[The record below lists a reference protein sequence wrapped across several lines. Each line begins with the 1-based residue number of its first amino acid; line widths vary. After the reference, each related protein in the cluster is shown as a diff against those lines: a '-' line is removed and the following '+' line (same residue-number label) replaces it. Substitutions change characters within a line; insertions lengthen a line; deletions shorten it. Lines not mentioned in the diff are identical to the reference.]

1 MQSHQISEQISPA
14 EERFENLRRRSG
26 FLLAPLLFVI
36 IVLLPFPGLSREAHF
51 LAAIVAFT
59 AMLWITEAIPMAAA
73 ALLGPALCVGFGIGP
88 MKAVFA
94 PFADPVVFLFIGS
107 FILAEA
113 MFRHGLDRRIAVTIL
128 SLKMVGPRPGR
139 ILVAFSLVTLFL
151 SMWLSNTATTA
162 MMYPIGLS
170 LLSAL
175 TKAGK
180 QNGRKP
186 DSVAYASAIMLL
198 CAFSSSLGGMGT
210 PVGTPPNLIGLGMI
224 SQATGI
230 HISFFQWMLLALP
243 IVVVLYVFLLL
254 TLGRKARTQFSEMS
268 GFHEWIRSERES
280 LGPLSKGERNTA
292 IAFLCTAAL
301 WILPGIISILFG
313 SGSEVSKFLEVH
325 LPESVAAIVG
335 ITLLFVLPTNW
346 RERTFTLGW
355 KQAAQID
362 WGTILLFGG
371 GLSLGSLMFA
381 TGLAEGIGET
391 LQEWTGAHTIVA
403 MTFLFT
409 ALAIFTSELTSNTA
423 SANVIIPIAIG
434 LAQASGVSVLLPALG
449 ACLGASM
456 GFMLPVS
463 TPPNAIVYGSGLVP
477 ITRMIRH
484 GFAMD
489 LMAAVVIP
497 CVLFLWG
504 PVVLPI

>member
-1 MQSHQISEQISPA
+1 
-14 EERFENLRRRSG
+14 
-26 FLLAPLLFVI
+26 
-36 IVLLPFPGLSREAHF
+36 
-51 LAAIVAFT
+51 
-59 AMLWITEAIPMAAA
+59 
-73 ALLGPALCVGFGIGP
+73 
-88 MKAVFA
+88 
-94 PFADPVVFLFIGS
+94 
-107 FILAEA
+107 
-113 MFRHGLDRRIAVTIL
+113 
-128 SLKMVGPRPGR
+128 
-139 ILVAFSLVTLFL
+139 
-151 SMWLSNTATTA
+151 
-162 MMYPIGLS
+162 
-170 LLSAL
+170 
-175 TKAGK
+175 
-180 QNGRKP
+180 
-186 DSVAYASAIMLL
+186 
-198 CAFSSSLGGMGT
+198 MGT

-224 SQATGI
+224 SQAIGI
-230 HISFFQWMLLALP
+230 HISFFQWILLALP
-243 IVVVLYVFLLL
+243 IVIILYIFLLL
-254 TLGRKARTQFSEMS
+254 SLGRKLRAQCSEMS
-268 GFHEWIRSERES
+268 GFNEWIQNERKN

-301 WILPGIISILFG
+301 WIFPGVIGIMFG
-313 SGSEVSKFLEVH
+313 SDSVVSKFLEVH

-335 ITLLFVLPTNW
+335 VILLFVLPTNW

-355 KQAAQID
+355 KQATQID

-381 TGLAEGIGET
+381 TGLAEAVGQT

-409 ALAIFTSELTSNTA
+409 ALSIFTSELTSNTA

-434 LAQASGVSVLLPALG
+434 LAKASGVSVLLPALG

-489 LMAAVVIP
+489 LMAAVLIP
-497 CVLFLWG
+497 CVLLLWG
-504 PVVLPI
+504 PLVLP

>member
-1 MQSHQISEQISPA
+1 M
-14 EERFENLRRRSG
+14 
-26 FLLAPLLFVI
+26 APLVFVI
-36 IVLLPFPGLSREAHF
+36 LLLLPLEGLSREGHF
-51 LAAIVAFT
+51 LAAVVAFT
-59 AMLWITEAIPMAAA
+59 AMLWVTEAIPMPAA
-73 ALLGPALCVGFGIGP
+73 ALLGPALCVGLGVGP
-88 MKAVFA
+88 MRAVFA

-113 MFRHGLDRRIAVTIL
+113 MFRHGLDRRIAVIIL
-128 SLKMVGPRPGR
+128 SLKIVGPRPWR
-139 ILVAFSLVTLFL
+139 ILLAYSAVTLFL

-162 MMYPIGLS
+162 LMYPIGLS
-170 LLSAL
+170 LL
-175 TKAGK
+175 AGMRRAGRP
-180 QNGRKP
+180 NGQASNTRH
-186 DSVAYASAIMLL
+186 YASAIMLL
-198 CAFSSSLGGMGT
+198 CAFASSLGGMGT

-224 SQATGI
+224 ERMMGV

-243 IVVVLYVFLLL
+243 IVVSLYLVLLL
-254 TLGRKARTQFSEMS
+254 AVGRKARAQFSGIN
-268 GFHEWIRSERES
+268 GFRDWIRSERET
-280 LGPLSKGERNTA
+280 LGPLSRGEKNTA

-313 SGSEVSKFLEVH
+313 GESEVAKFLEVH

-335 ITLLFVLPTNW
+335 VTLLFVLPTNW
-346 RERTFTLGW
+346 RERTFTLNW
-355 KQAAQID
+355 KQAVQID

-381 TGLAEGIGET
+381 TGLAEGIGQT
-391 LQEWTGAHTIVA
+391 LQDWTGARTIAA

-409 ALAIFTSELTSNTA
+409 ALAILTSELTSNTA

-434 LAQASGVSVLLPALG
+434 LANASGANALLPALG

-484 GFAMD
+484 GFVMD
-489 LMAAVVIP
+489 FMAAVLIP
-497 CVLFLWG
+497 CVLLLWG
-504 PVVLPI
+504 PVVLGI

>member
-1 MQSHQISEQISPA
+1 MNSTQFEGRLSPT

-26 FLLAPLLFVI
+26 FFLAPLIFA
-36 IVLLPFPGLSREAHF
+36 IVMLLPLPALSREAHF

-59 AMLWITEAIPMAAA
+59 AMLWVTEAIPMPVA
-73 ALLGPALCVGFGIGP
+73 ALLGPALCVGLGVGP
-88 MKAVFA
+88 MRAVFA

-107 FILAEA
+107 FMLARA
-113 MFRHGLDRRIAVTIL
+113 MFHHGLDKRIAVTIL
-128 SLKMVGPRPGR
+128 SLKIVGPRPGR
-139 ILVAFSLVTLFL
+139 ILFAFAGVTLFL

-162 MMYPIGLS
+162 LMYPIGLS
-170 LLSAL
+170 LLAGMGR
-175 TKAGK
+175 AGK
-180 QNGRKP
+180 PNGQASDTRH
-186 DSVAYASAIMLL
+186 YASAIMLL
-198 CAFSSSLGGMGT
+198 CAFASSLGGMAT

-224 SQATGI
+224 ERMMGVR
-230 HISFFQWMLLALP
+230 ISFFQWMLLALP
-243 IVVVLYVFLLL
+243 IVVPLYFVLLL
-254 TLGRKARTQFSEMS
+254 GVGRKARAQFSGMN
-268 GFHEWIRSERES
+268 GFHDWIKIERET
-280 LGPLSKGERNTA
+280 LGPLSKGEKNTA

-313 SGSEVSKFLEVH
+313 GESEVVRFLEVH

-335 ITLLFVLPTNW
+335 VTLLFVLPLNW
-346 RERTFTLGW
+346 HERTFTLTW
-355 KQAAQID
+355 KQAVKID

-381 TGLAEGIGET
+381 TGLAEGIGHT
-391 LQEWTGAHTIVA
+391 LQDWTGAHSIAA

-409 ALAIFTSELTSNTA
+409 ALAILTSELTSNTA

-434 LAQASGVSVLLPALG
+434 LANASGANALLPALG

-477 ITRMIRH
+477 ITRMVRH

-489 LMAAVVIP
+489 LAAAVVIP
-497 CVLFLWG
+497 CVLLLWG
-504 PVVLPI
+504 PIVLPI